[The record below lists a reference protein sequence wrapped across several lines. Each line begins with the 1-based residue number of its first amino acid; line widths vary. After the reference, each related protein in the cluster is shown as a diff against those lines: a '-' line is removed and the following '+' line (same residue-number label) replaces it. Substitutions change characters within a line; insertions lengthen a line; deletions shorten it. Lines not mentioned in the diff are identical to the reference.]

1 MFRYFPIKT
10 VSLYLI
16 KEFLKIFALII
27 FSISIL
33 VFIVDF
39 MEFFPN
45 IQKFSIP
52 PVDAIKIV
60 VFRIPNM
67 LESFL
72 QFLILLTTIFTVIK
86 IASRSELTVL
96 YVNGFSTWK
105 ILKIYSYLVFVIGL
119 VVIFFL
125 NFLFSVLAK
134 QSKLMENRY
143 SRKENEYFIESNSG
157 IWFRQI
163 DPETN
168 VEFIVRAKK
177 VYVNELRFLVDS
189 NGEYKQRYNVNT
201 MILSKDYF
209 ILKGVA
215 IFDKNKQ
222 VDFKNE
228 ILLKTN
234 VSQDFMKKQ
243 IQNKYEDVNLIPLYS
258 LNKLI
263 KEFKNLGFDTHKFM
277 VKKHNLLITP
287 FSYVLMVCIGILF
300 SNNNQRTSKYS
311 LMIFKTICAGIIVFI
326 IQNTLFELGA
336 VNKIN
341 FLLSTWGV
349 LIFLFLTIY
358 TLLIKKI
365 ELS

>member
-177 VYVNELRFLVDS
+177 VYVNE
-189 NGEYKQRYNVNT
+189 VNT
-201 MILSKDYF
+201 L
-209 ILKGVA
+209 
-215 IFDKNKQ
+215 
-222 VDFKNE
+222 
-228 ILLKTN
+228 
-234 VSQDFMKKQ
+234 
-243 IQNKYEDVNLIPLYS
+243 P
-258 LNKLI
+258 
-263 KEFKNLGFDTHKFM
+263 GFT
-277 VKKHNLLITP
+277 
-287 FSYVLMVCIGILF
+287 
-300 SNNNQRTSKYS
+300 KYS
-311 LMIFKTICAGIIVFI
+311 MFPSLWADEGVEFTELIEKIVEYGYERYRVKDNRKTVY
-326 IQNTLFELGA
+326 
-336 VNKIN
+336 
-341 FLLSTWGV
+341 WD
-349 LIFLFLTIY
+349 
-358 TLLIKKI
+358 
-365 ELS
+365 